1 VAMRVTAGVSTTVI
15 YLHSDHLG
23 STSLTTDA
31 GGQVVA
37 RVLYYPYGEER
48 YTVGTLQTDYGYT
61 GQRKNGYLDTYSMGA
76 RDYDPRL
83 GRWLSAD
90 TIVPN
95 PANSQSLNRYAYV
108 LGNPLK
114 YIDPTGHISD
124 DPHER
129 REAANIIEE
138 LSYYGVTIDV
148 DWGWDG
154 ETWNEG
160 SWLLGEL
167 NLVLQSV
174 KDLAAKISEELDND
188 LKDWDNFRKVVGPV
202 TIRRERSWAITPD
215 GKRERPARTYGNTIT
230 LYNGTS
236 TMKGPKGPSCTNLA
250 MRGIIIRT
258 VSPPTISGG
267 IPLARNR
274 QQSTGRIGGIM
285 KNGRS

>member
-1 VAMRVTAGVSTTVI
+1 
-15 YLHSDHLG
+15 
-23 STSLTTDA
+23 
-31 GGQVVA
+31 
-37 RVLYYPYGEER
+37 
-48 YTVGTLQTDYGYT
+48 
-61 GQRKNGYLDTYSMGA
+61 MGA
-76 RDYDPRL
+76 REYDPSL
-83 GRWLSAD
+83 ARWLSAD

-154 ETWNEG
+154 ENWNEG

-188 LKDWDNFRKVVGPV
+188 LEDWDNFRKVVGPV
-202 TIRRERSWAITPD
+202 TVRRERSWALSPD
-215 GKRERPARTYGNTIT
+215 RTKDRPARTYGNTII
-230 LYNGTS
+230 LYNGTFDPYGPAS
-236 TMKGPKGPSCTNLA
+236 FDYEGTKGTIVHELGHAWNNNQDGVPADNIGWYTAGEESPTFYGEDNSDSEKWAELVACWVYKSQVDEG
-250 MRGIIIRT
+250 RT
-258 VSPPTISGG
+258 LRPRHQQYVSLMVHLSYLGACPTR
-267 IPLARNR
+267 PA
-274 QQSTGRIGGIM
+274 QS
-285 KNGRS
+285 K